1 MNLVGKIFLVL
12 ILIMSIVFMS
22 LAMAVYSTHQNWRQ
36 AAEDLKKK
44 VAEAQAKNTDL
55 GEELKRLD
63 TQMAEEKEAY
73 RQQLQK
79 LETMRVELTDQRD
92 QMQERLSQLVGQTR
106 ELTGTVGATQQ
117 RLTALIEEVGQLRT
131 NIVKA
136 QQDRDA
142 AFAQVIEKT
151 DQLHQAHAELTKAQE
166 RKDQLVGQV
175 ARYTR
180 LMTENNIDPAAPPKG
195 LPPQLDG
202 QVTAV
207 SRDNLIEVSLGSDDG
222 LRAGHT
228 IEVYRGRNYLGRAQ
242 VLETAPD
249 KAVGKLLKQYRKG
262 IIQKGDRVATRLKI
276 S

>member
-12 ILIMSIVFMS
+12 ILIMSLVFMS
-22 LAMAVYSTHQNWRQ
+22 LAMAVYSTHQNWRD
-36 AAEDLKKK
+36 AADDLNKK
-44 VAEAQAKNTDL
+44 VAEAQARNRDL
-55 GEELKRLD
+55 REDLKRLD
-63 TQMAEEKEAY
+63 TQMAEEKESY

-92 QMQERLSQLVGQTR
+92 QMQERLAQSVGQNR

-117 RLTALIEEVGQLRT
+117 RLTALLEEVGQLRAK
-131 NIVKA
+131 IIKA

-142 AFAQVIEKT
+142 AFGQVVAKT
-151 DQLHQAHAELTKAQE
+151 DQLHQAHADLTRAQE
-166 RKDQLVGQV
+166 RQDQLVGQV
-175 ARYTR
+175 AQYTR
-180 LMTENNIDPAAPPKG
+180 LMNENNIDPAAPPKG

-202 QVTAV
+202 RVTAV
-207 SRDNLIEVSLGSDDG
+207 NRNDLIEVSLGSDDG

-242 VLETAPD
+242 VLDTAPD
-249 KAVGKLLKQYRKG
+249 KAVGKLLRQYRKG